1 MSDNDPGRDALLEIV
16 EAAVE
21 GLGLTATVTVEDG
34 DEGGLVARVDG
45 DDLDALIG
53 RDGEVLD
60 AVQVLAA
67 QAVRRQPGGQRR
79 GVLVDAGGY
88 RAQRAELLARLA
100 AKAADEAVEYGEE
113 IELDPMSALDRRT
126 VHMALVDRTD
136 VETRSEGEDPKRRI
150 VVVPLVSALGPRR
163 FT

>member
-1 MSDNDPGRDALLEIV
+1 VSDNDPGRDALLEIV

-136 VETRSEGEDPKRRI
+136 VETRSEGEDPMRRI
-150 VVVPLVSALGPRR
+150 VVVPLVSE
-163 FT
+163 

>member
-21 GLGLTATVTVEDG
+21 GLGLTAAVTIEDG
-34 DEGGLVARVDG
+34 DEGGLVARGDG

-79 GVLVDAGGY
+79 GVLVDAAGY

-150 VVVPLVSALGPRR
+150 VVVPLVSE
-163 FT
+163 

>member
-1 MSDNDPGRDALLEIV
+1 VSDNDPGRDALLEIV

-45 DDLDALIG
+45 DGLDALIG

-150 VVVPLVSALGPRR
+150 VVVPLVSE
-163 FT
+163 

>member
-150 VVVPLVSALGPRR
+150 VVVPLVSE
-163 FT
+163 

>member
-1 MSDNDPGRDALLEIV
+1 VSDNDPGRDALLEIV

-150 VVVPLVSALGPRR
+150 VVVPLVSE
-163 FT
+163 